1 MSLEQDVNKA
11 LVVAGNQGRYQ
22 YVVMLLLCVI
32 FYFDVFLFLGPS
44 FYFMDPTFICDG
56 SDEVVDESI
65 ACSKLPECHISTS
78 ILIQANDFTITRYLG
93 LYCDRQDE
101 RDLIQSL
108 LSVGS
113 LIGLIIM
120 NFVSDLRGR
129 RLALIIDLIIAV
141 CSISCKF
148 AYI

>member
-65 ACSKLPECHISTS
+65 ACSELPECHISTS